1 MKNDAFVPTR
11 IERLRQVMG
20 EQGLSV
26 AIVAKPENVYY
37 FSRFNPILNSH
48 PVFVIIPSSGDPV
61 LLVHSLRCSHATEEG
76 ALSNVKLYGKCGDRV
91 SVAMDPVEAIRELSS
106 QCVKKGMAI
115 GLELSYLSAGMHKK
129 ILAALGDP
137 SVADLS
143 GAIDKLKVVKDDSE
157 ISLIRKSSVLADRAM
172 EVMIDRLRHGASEA
186 EASTEGQYAM
196 RMLWQQRFSEHEV
209 SGFGS
214 SEGGIIDALNC
225 WCLCGS
231 RIAYGCDCPTAYV
244 PKPGDLVLP
253 MVWAK
258 LDGYHAESERTLF
271 VGSMDSFK
279 TNVYSTVLKARE
291 RILEMIRPDVPLAD
305 LYLAGA
311 KIMEENGLG
320 TLLPGRMGHGIGL
333 SAHEF
338 PSIQK
343 ENEMKLRPG
352 MIFTVEPGVMSER
365 WGGVRHSDTVL
376 VTETGCETLTKTDR
390 GLLEI
395 TA

>member
-1 MKNDAFVPTR
+1 
-11 IERLRQVMG
+11 
-20 EQGLSV
+20 
-26 AIVAKPENVYY
+26 
-37 FSRFNPILNSH
+37 
-48 PVFVIIPSSGDPV
+48 
-61 LLVHSLRCSHATEEG
+61 
-76 ALSNVKLYGKCGDRV
+76 
-91 SVAMDPVEAIRELSS
+91 
-106 QCVKKGMAI
+106 
-115 GLELSYLSAGMHKK
+115 
-129 ILAALGDP
+129 
-137 SVADLS
+137 
-143 GAIDKLKVVKDDSE
+143 
-157 ISLIRKSSVLADRAM
+157 M

-291 RILEMIRPDVPLAD
+291 RILEMIRPDVPFAD